1 MTNFVR
7 YKYGTQQKR
16 WGKTPHLF
24 CYFFIE
30 VIQTKRNYELTD
42 SGDSCRK
49 VLSLDDRHGDH
60 IITIGN
66 NDAVLAQNHED
77 RKDDGFMMLPGLG
90 LVRRVAHID
99 MNTVKLLARQ
109 GDKNA
114 KLYLQG
120 DTDARDRMIREY
132 PHLFKACSGRV

>member
-1 MTNFVR
+1 MTLRNP
-7 YKYGTQQKR
+7 TQFK
-16 WGKTPHLF
+16 H
-24 CYFFIE
+24 
-30 VIQTKRNYELTD
+30 YELTD
-42 SGDSCRK
+42 IGDTSRK
-49 VLSLDDRHGDH
+49 ILSTNGAEDR
-60 IITIGN
+60 ITTIFN
-66 NDAVLAQNHED
+66 NDSVLKQNQED

-99 MNTVKLLARQ
+99 MNTVKLLASQ